1 MNAKEKYQEFYCREP
16 KAAAFCPYRVCP
28 VGAHIDHQRGKVT
41 GFALDRGIHIAY
53 SPQNDDTIELQSL
66 NFSDIVQFRISEI
79 PKQKVNDWA
88 DHLRGAALVLNKRH
102 PLKRGLTGVIEG
114 TLPTGGISSSAAVI
128 LAFLQALCRVN
139 KLTLPPS
146 EMIELAQA
154 AENQY
159 VGVNCGTLD
168 QSCEVLCKK
177 DNLLYLDTKDGSYQ
191 LLPKPGNMPAFKIAI
206 FFSGLDRALT
216 GTQYNMRVDECRSA
230 GYALL
235 AYAGLPYGKLAETNL
250 RDIPQEVFEAY
261 KERLPLPWRLRAE
274 HCFGEMARVERAI
287 AAWQRGDIEE
297 FGRISFESGRST
309 IDYWE
314 TGCEQMKTI
323 YDIMVKTDGILGGR
337 FSGAGFKGCC
347 MAIIRPDAAEAITE
361 KLTREYLA
369 AWPELKG
376 KFSVHICDTASGLA
390 YQQEDCK

>member
-1 MNAKEKYQEFYCREP
+1 MNAKEKYQEIYHRE
-16 KAAAFCPYRVCP
+16 AEAVSFCPYRVCP

-53 SPQNDDTIELQSL
+53 TPQSDDLIELRSL
-66 NFSDIVQFRISEI
+66 NFDTPHQFRIAEI
-79 PKQKVNDWA
+79 PKQKQNDWA
-88 DHLRGAALVLNKRH
+88 DHLRGAAFVLNKHH

-139 KLTLPPS
+139 ELSLPPGK
-146 EMIELAQA
+146 MIELAQM

-177 DNLLYLDTKDGSYQ
+177 ENLLYLDTKDGSYQ
-191 LLPKPGNMPAFKIAI
+191 LLPKPSTMSPFKIAI
-206 FFSGLDRALT
+206 FFSGLDRALA
-216 GTQYNMRVDECRSA
+216 GTRYNMRVDECRSA

-235 AYAGLPYGKLAETNL
+235 AYAGLPYGNLVETNL

-261 KERLPLPWRLRAE
+261 KDRLPLPWRRRAE
-274 HCFGEMARVERAI
+274 HCYGEMNRVEQAI
-287 AAWQRGDIEE
+287 AAWEKGNIEE
-297 FGRISFESGRST
+297 FGRICFESGRST

-314 TGCEQMKTI
+314 TGCPQMKTI
-323 YDIMVKTDGILGGR
+323 YDIMVKTEGVLGGR

-347 MAIIRPDAAEAITE
+347 MAIIRPDTAETITE
-361 KLTREYLA
+361 KLTHDYLA
-369 AWPELKG
+369 VYPELTG
-376 KFSVHICDTASGLA
+376 KFSVHICDTADGLA
-390 YQQEDCK
+390 YQQENNK